1 VTSQILCISIT
12 LNKGYWL
19 FTCSLPYSIYR
30 QKSTGTYI
38 LSEIVYLFFIF
49 VFIATHFYFI
59 GTIFIDKFKKKANN
73 RAMKKIKTLELRPG
87 MVTTEPVKTQK
98 GQELIPA
105 GTTLTTQLISRME
118 FYGIGSACIDESSML
133 TPEEVQAALQAAM
146 VQKLATTP
154 AESEAEPEP
163 EPEPA
168 VPRSEVA
175 YSQKVK
181 RSAAFQEYSVNST
194 IVTQTLKD
202 QLEGFVHEQKPIDF
216 DLLLSRVKS
225 LITPGQTVIQYFDM
239 LHNLRSSDDS
249 VYSHSLNV
257 AMISRILGKWLKWSS
272 SDLDNLLIAGLIHDI
287 GKITIPEE
295 ILNKEGK
302 LTDEE
307 FEQIRSHPRAGYDLI
322 KDLDVDPR
330 IKNATLQH
338 HERCDGSGYP
348 TKAKEADL
356 DDFSMVIAIADV
368 YDAMT
373 AARKYRAPLCPFQ
386 VIREFERDGYHKY
399 KTEFL
404 LTFLRRIATTY
415 QNNRVIL
422 SDGQAAKIILLN
434 QNSLSQPL
442 VQLNDG
448 SCIDLATSPQYI
460 QSIV

>member
-1 VTSQILCISIT
+1 MENI
-12 LNKGYWL
+12 K
-19 FTCSLPYSIYR
+19 
-30 QKSTGTYI
+30 
-38 LSEIVYLFFIF
+38 LSDL
-49 VFIATHFYFI
+49 
-59 GTIFIDKFKKKANN
+59 K
-73 RAMKKIKTLELRPG
+73 PG
-87 MVTTEPVKTQK
+87 MVTAESVKTK
-98 GQELIPA
+98 RGQELIPA
-105 GTTLTTQLISRME
+105 GTTLTKQLISRME
-118 FYGIGSACIDESSML
+118 FYSIDSACIDETSIL
-133 TPEEVQAALQAAM
+133 TEEEIQAALQAAM
-146 VQKLATTP
+146 AQKLGHSA
-154 AESEAEPEP
+154 PEVKK
-163 EPEPA
+163 EE
-168 VPRSEVA
+168 PRSEIASPKNEVA

-181 RSAAFQEYSVNST
+181 RSKSFQEYSLHST
-194 IVTQTLKD
+194 MVTKMLKD
-202 QLEGFVHEQKPIDF
+202 QLEGFVFDKQPMDF
-216 DLLLSRVKS
+216 DALLAGVKS

-272 SDLDNLLIAGLIHDI
+272 SDMDSLVIAGLLHDI
-287 GKITIPEE
+287 GKITIPPE

-307 FEQIRSHPRAGYDLI
+307 FEQIRWHPRAGYDLI
-322 KDLDVDPR
+322 KDLKIDSR
-330 IKNATLQH
+330 IKKAALQH

-348 TKAKEADL
+348 MKVDEIML
-356 DDFSMVIAIADV
+356 DDFAMVVAIADV

-434 QNSLSQPL
+434 QNSLSEPL

-448 SCIDLATSPQYI
+448 SCIDLASSPLYI

>member
-1 VTSQILCISIT
+1 M
-12 LNKGYWL
+12 
-19 FTCSLPYSIYR
+19 
-30 QKSTGTYI
+30 
-38 LSEIVYLFFIF
+38 E
-49 VFIATHFYFI
+49 
-59 GTIFIDKFKKKANN
+59 
-73 RAMKKIKTLELRPG
+73 KIKTSDLKPG
-87 MVTTEPVKTQK
+87 MVTVESVKTK
-98 GQELIPA
+98 RGQELIPA
-105 GTTLTTQLISRME
+105 GTTLTKQLISRME
-118 FYGIGSACIDESSML
+118 FYSIDFACIDETSIL
-133 TPEEVQAALQAAM
+133 TEEEIQAALQAAM
-146 VQKLATTP
+146 AQKLGHSTQEVKTV
-154 AESEAEPEP
+154 ESQPEVTSP
-163 EPEPA
+163 KN
-168 VPRSEVA
+168 EVA

-181 RSAAFQEYSVNST
+181 RSKSFQEYSLQSS
-194 IVTQTLKD
+194 IVTKMLQD
-202 QLEGFVHEQKPIDF
+202 QLEGFVFEKQPLDF
-216 DLLLSRVKS
+216 DDMLKAVKS

-257 AMISRILGKWLKWSS
+257 AMISRILGKWLKWTG
-272 SDLDNLLIAGLIHDI
+272 SDLDSLVIAGLLHDI
-287 GKITIPEE
+287 GKILIPPE

-307 FEQIRSHPRAGYDLI
+307 FEQIRWHPRAGYDLI
-322 KDLDVDPR
+322 KDLKIDSR
-330 IKNATLQH
+330 IKKAALQH
-338 HERCDGSGYP
+338 HERCDGTGYP
-348 TKAKEADL
+348 MRVDEIML
-356 DDFSMVIAIADV
+356 DDFAMVIAIADV

-434 QNSLSQPL
+434 QNSLSEPL

-448 SCIDLATSPQYI
+448 SCIDLASSSLYI

>member
-1 VTSQILCISIT
+1 ME
-12 LNKGYWL
+12 N
-19 FTCSLPYSIYR
+19 
-30 QKSTGTYI
+30 
-38 LSEIVYLFFIF
+38 
-49 VFIATHFYFI
+49 
-59 GTIFIDKFKKKANN
+59 
-73 RAMKKIKTLELRPG
+73 IKTSDLKSG
-87 MVTTEPVKTQK
+87 MVIAEPVKTK
-98 GQELIPA
+98 RGQELIPA
-105 GTTLTTQLISRME
+105 GTSLTKQLISRME
-118 FYGIGSACIDESSML
+118 FYGIDSACIDETSML
-133 TPEEVQAALQAAM
+133 TEEEVQAALQAAM
-146 VQKLATTP
+146 AQKYGHSPQEVDSEELQPEVTTP
-154 AESEAEPEP
+154 KN
-163 EPEPA
+163 
-168 VPRSEVA
+168 EVA

-181 RSAAFQEYSVNST
+181 RSKSFQEYSLQST
-194 IVTQTLKD
+194 VVTELLRD
-202 QLEGFVHEQKPIDF
+202 QLEGFVFEKKPMDF
-216 DLLLSRVKS
+216 DAMLKSVKS

-257 AMISRILGKWLKWSS
+257 AMISRILGKWLKWNS
-272 SDLDNLLIAGLIHDI
+272 SDLDSLVIAGLLHDI
-287 GKITIPEE
+287 GKILIPSE

-307 FEQIRSHPRAGYDLI
+307 FEQIRWHPRSGYDLI
-322 KDLDVDPR
+322 KDLKVDSR
-330 IKNATLQH
+330 IKKAALQH

-348 TKAKEADL
+348 MQVSEIML
-356 DDFSMVIAIADV
+356 DDFAMVVAIADV

-404 LTFLRRIATTY
+404 LTFLRHIATTY

-434 QNSLSQPL
+434 QNTLSEPL

-448 SCIDLATSPQYI
+448 SCIDLATSPLYI

>member
-1 VTSQILCISIT
+1 MENI
-12 LNKGYWL
+12 K
-19 FTCSLPYSIYR
+19 
-30 QKSTGTYI
+30 
-38 LSEIVYLFFIF
+38 LSDL
-49 VFIATHFYFI
+49 
-59 GTIFIDKFKKKANN
+59 K
-73 RAMKKIKTLELRPG
+73 PG
-87 MVTTEPVKTQK
+87 MVTAEPVKTK
-98 GQELIPA
+98 RGQELIPA
-105 GTTLTTQLISRME
+105 GTTLTKQLISRME
-118 FYGIGSACIDESSML
+118 FYSIDSACIDETSIL
-133 TPEEVQAALQAAM
+133 TEEEIQAALQAAM
-146 VQKLATTP
+146 AQKLGHSA
-154 AESEAEPEP
+154 PEVKK
-163 EPEPA
+163 EE
-168 VPRSEVA
+168 PRSEIASPKNEVA

-181 RSAAFQEYSVNST
+181 RSKSFQEYSLHST
-194 IVTQTLKD
+194 MVTKMLKD
-202 QLEGFVHEQKPIDF
+202 QLEGFVFDKQPMDF
-216 DLLLSRVKS
+216 DALLAGVKS

-272 SDLDNLLIAGLIHDI
+272 SDLDSLVIAGLLHDI
-287 GKITIPEE
+287 GKITIPPE

-307 FEQIRSHPRAGYDLI
+307 FEQIRWHPRAGYDLI
-322 KDLDVDPR
+322 KDLKIDSR
-330 IKNATLQH
+330 IKKAALQH

-348 TKAKEADL
+348 MKVDEIML
-356 DDFSMVIAIADV
+356 DDFAMVVAIADV

-404 LTFLRRIATTY
+404 LTFLRHIATTY

-434 QNSLSQPL
+434 QNSLSEPL
-442 VQLNDG
+442 VQLDDG
-448 SCIDLATSPQYI
+448 SCIDLATSPLYI